1 MVMGGG
7 EVGQVGQVDQVEGI
21 RTGQGWAVV
30 EHDI

>member
-1 MVMGGG
+1 MGGG

-21 RTGQGWAVV
+21 RTGQDWAVV